1 MDTVWIL
8 LIVLAVVVI
17 GAAVYWMTRGKE
29 RRLDQGRAEA
39 AEQRQES
46 QTAAQRAGQAE
57 VAAKR
62 HAQEAEA
69 ERERALELERKANET
84 DPDYN
89 ET

>member
-1 MDTVWIL
+1 MDAVWIA

-29 RRLDQGRAEA
+29 QRLEQKRVEA
-39 AEQRQES
+39 TEQRQEA
-46 QTAAQRAGQAE
+46 QTAAQRAGEAE

-84 DPDYN
+84 DPDHN
-89 ET
+89 AR